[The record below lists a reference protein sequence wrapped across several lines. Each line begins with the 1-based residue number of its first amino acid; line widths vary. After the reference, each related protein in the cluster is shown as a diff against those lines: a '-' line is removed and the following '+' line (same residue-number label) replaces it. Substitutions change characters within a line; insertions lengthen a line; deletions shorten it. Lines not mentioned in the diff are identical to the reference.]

1 MKGLMMLF
9 LVSSTSRSC
18 LAFQR
23 TVSPSITRK
32 TTLSA
37 ASFMDTITKAF
48 SSTMS
53 DSKTYTVGIT
63 GASGLVGTA
72 LRDELAKKGNIN
84 GKPIRIVNMRRSNQA
99 SSELSDE
106 DTTIAW
112 NPKGTSP
119 KEILPTAS
127 EFDAVIHLAGE
138 NIATGL
144 GPLGFIGLRPW
155 SDAKKA
161 EILNSRVESSKA
173 LSTAFTAAKK
183 PVVFMAA
190 SGVGAYGNTFI
201 GESKAAVDEQADI
214 SSTEG
219 FLAEVSRQA
228 EAATQTTNKAA
239 RVVNMRFGVVLS
251 TKGGALAKLA
261 PIFWLGGGG
270 NVGSGDQYFSF
281 ISARDVARAIVHG
294 METPSLKGPVNFCAP
309 QPCTNAQFTQALG
322 KALSRPTI
330 LPFPGFAVSLLF
342 GEMGEET
349 LLGGVRAIPT
359 KLLKSGFQFSHPTV
373 EDAVKSAL
381 DEDI

>member
-1 MKGLMMLF
+1 MML
-9 LVSSTSRSC
+9 LVVGFSSRSC

-23 TVSPSITRK
+23 TSCGSVGRK

-37 ASFMDTITKAF
+37 ASFMDTFTKAF

-72 LRDELAKKGNIN
+72 LRDELAKKGTVN
-84 GKPIRIVNMRRSNQA
+84 GKPVRVVNMMRSNQA
-99 SSELSDE
+99 SSDLSEE
-106 DTTIAW
+106 DTSVAW
-112 NPKGTSP
+112 NPQGTSAD
-119 KEILPTAS
+119 EIFPVAS

-161 EILNSRVESSKA
+161 EILNSRVKSSKA
-173 LSTAFTAAKK
+173 LSTAFAATKK

-190 SGVGAYGNTFI
+190 SGVGVYGNSFI
-201 GESKAAVDEQADI
+201 GESKVAVDEQADI

-228 EAATQTTNKAA
+228 EAATQITNKAA

-270 NVGSGDQYFSF
+270 NVGSGEQYFSF
-281 ISARDVARAIVHG
+281 ISARDIARAIVHG

-309 QPCTNAQFTQALG
+309 EPCTNADFTKALG

-330 LPFPGFAVSLLF
+330 LPFPSFAVSLLF

-349 LLGGVRAIPT
+349 LLGGVKALPT
-359 KLLKSGFQFSHPTV
+359 KLLKSGFQFSHPNIG
-373 EDAVKSAL
+373 DAVASAL
-381 DEDI
+381 SEEI

>member
-1 MKGLMMLF
+1 MKGLIML
-9 LVSSTSRSC
+9 LVLSSSSRFC
-18 LAFQR
+18 FAFQP
-23 TVSPSITRK
+23 TASATRK
-32 TTLSA
+32 TTLAA
-37 ASFMDTITKAF
+37 ASFMDTISKAF

-72 LRDELAKKGNIN
+72 LRDELAKKGTVN
-84 GKPIRIVNMRRSNQA
+84 GKPVRVVQMMRSNEA
-99 SSELSDE
+99 SVDLLNK
-106 DTTIAW
+106 DTTVAW
-112 NPKGTSP
+112 NPQGTSP
-119 KEILPTAS
+119 NEVFPVAS

-144 GPLGFIGLRPW
+144 GPLGFLGLRPW

-161 EILNSRVESSKA
+161 EILNSRVNSSRA
-173 LSTAFTAAKK
+173 LSAALAATKK

-201 GESKAAVDEQADI
+201 GESKVAVDEQADI
-214 SSTEG
+214 SATEG

-261 PIFWLGGGG
+261 PIFRLGGGG
-270 NVGSGDQYFSF
+270 NVGSGEQYFSF
-281 ISARDVARAIVHG
+281 ISARDIARAIVHG

-309 QPCTNAQFTQALG
+309 DTCTNAEFTQALG

-330 LPFPGFAVSLLF
+330 LPLPSFAVSLLF

-349 LLGGVRAIPT
+349 LLGGVKALPT
-359 KLLKSGFQFSHPTV
+359 KLLKSGFQFSHPSID
-373 EDAVKSAL
+373 DAVVSAL
-381 DEDI
+381 SEEI